1 MPQSQRIVGSGDRW
15 EILEAT
21 DSTHYTTLTAG
32 SLSAIMAVQEDR
44 EQV

>member
-21 DSTHYTTLTAG
+21 DSTHALTAG